1 MVPIQ
6 IGKLEQTQDPKSDK
20 VLTISRNQK
29 ITMLKIFAVSVQRN
43 DNDPCHH
50 LAWMKYRLE
59 DLFGLSEPRRQK
71 KQKQREDLAEEN
83 HALRKNKLVF

>member
-1 MVPIQ
+1 MPIQ

-20 VLTISRNQK
+20 VLTISGNQK
-29 ITMLKIFAVSVQRN
+29 KRMLKILAHSVEQN
-43 DNDPCHH
+43 DNDSCHH

-59 DLFGLSEPRRQK
+59 DLFGLSEPRRVK